1 MNNYRTCAGSQT
13 LPRTLVG
20 LTFTTGCY
28 PYHLKF
34 LPRRVGFGLAVTAIR
49 HRELTICLRVKL
61 DPACGQVP
69 IDIDNEGLGSVLSF
83 RGIF

>member
-1 MNNYRTCAGSQT
+1 MRETRESCSEAGISNRIVS
-13 LPRTLVG
+13 L
-20 LTFTTGCY
+20 Y

-34 LPRRVGFGLAVTAIR
+34 LPRRIGFGLAVTAIR